1 MIEKNKRKLEAKKMR
16 SQVGSGMNL
25 GCRVMEKSFKAQ
37 RRANKISLSK
47 QADY

>member
-25 GCRVMEKSFKAQ
+25 GCRIMEKSKKAK
-37 RRANKISLSK
+37 RRKDKVNLIKEE
-47 QADY
+47 Y